1 MDLLGEGAV
10 ELLDLHD
17 EVKELLFDLFDVLQ
31 SAEDAVDLL
40 DEVLALFGL
49 EH

>member
-1 MDLLGEGAV
+1 MDLLRKSAV

-17 EVKELLFDLFDVLQ
+17 EIKELLFDLFDVLQ

-40 DEVLALFGL
+40 DEVFALLGL